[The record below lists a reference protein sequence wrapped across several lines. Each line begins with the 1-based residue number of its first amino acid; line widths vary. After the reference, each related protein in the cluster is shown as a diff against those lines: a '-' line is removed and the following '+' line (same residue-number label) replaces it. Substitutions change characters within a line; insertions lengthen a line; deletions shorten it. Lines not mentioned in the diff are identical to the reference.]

1 MSAPQP
7 PSSIRQIWVLMAT
20 VFVDMIGF
28 LMVLPLLPFYTERL
42 GGSPATVGALVS
54 AFAFAQLAVSPL
66 WGRASDRYGRRPM
79 ILAGLICSA
88 VAYVV
93 FAYADSLWL
102 LFLSRLVQGAGGGT
116 TGVVQAYV
124 ADTFRPE
131 ERAKALGWLTA
142 ATSAGVMI
150 GPLLGSASTYF
161 GEHGPGFVAAGLC
174 LLNLASA
181 WTWLPES
188 KSRTAGMDSPP
199 ASPALA
205 GPAPF
210 PTTPHPAVPARR
222 SIRGTM
228 LEVLRHPLAPTSS
241 LIWIYAMGMMAF
253 MAMNGILA
261 LYLGRVFGVT
271 EKTIGWFFTYVGGI
285 SLVMRALLLGP
296 AVKRF
301 GEVGVTRLGAL
312 ALVAGFALLPFAPS
326 IAWLALAVL
335 FIPVGTALLFPAT
348 TALISKYAP
357 RGETGQVMGVQQTFG
372 GIARMAGPL
381 WAGAV
386 FQGIGIRYPFWIS
399 AALMLGVSFLTRQ
412 LTDDKKAPAV
422 PAPQPPKAPAREGL

>member
-1 MSAPQP
+1 MQSQE

-28 LMVLPLLPFYTERL
+28 LMVLPLLPFYAERL
-42 GGSPATVGALVS
+42 GGNPAMVGMLVS

-66 WGRASDRYGRRPM
+66 WGRASDRYGRKPM
-79 ILAGLICSA
+79 ILAGLLCSA

-93 FAYADSLWL
+93 FAYADALWL
-102 LFLSRLVQGAGGGT
+102 LFVSRLVQGAGGGT

-142 ATSAGVMI
+142 ATSAGVMV
-150 GPLLGSASTYF
+150 GPLLGSASTYL
-161 GEHGPGFVAAGLC
+161 GEHAPGFVAAGLC
-174 LLNLASA
+174 LLNMAFA

-188 KSRTAGMDSPP
+188 KQAAAGGAAPP
-199 ASPALA
+199 QGGA
-205 GPAPF
+205 APQ
-210 PTTPHPAVPARR
+210 PPARR
-222 SIRGTM
+222 SIRRTM
-228 LEVLRHPLAPTSS
+228 LEVLRHPLAPVSS

-312 ALVAGFALLPFAPS
+312 SLIVGFAVLPFAPS
-326 IAWLALAVL
+326 VPWLALAVL

-348 TALISKYAP
+348 TALISKFAP
-357 RGETGQVMGVQQTFG
+357 RAETGQVMGVQQTFG
-372 GIARMAGPL
+372 GVARMMGPL

-399 AALMLGVSFLTRQ
+399 AGLMLGVSFLTRQ
-412 LTDDKKAPAV
+412 LTDDRKAPAA
-422 PAPQPPKAPAREGL
+422 PAAQPAEAPAREGL

>member
-1 MSAPQP
+1 
-7 PSSIRQIWVLMAT
+7 
-20 VFVDMIGF
+20 
-28 LMVLPLLPFYTERL
+28 MVLPLLPFYTERL
-42 GGSPATVGALVS
+42 GGSPTMVGALVS
-54 AFAFAQLAVSPL
+54 IFAFAQLAVSPL
-66 WGRASDRYGRRPM
+66 WGRASDRYGRKPM
-79 ILAGLICSA
+79 ILAGLLCSA

-102 LFLSRLVQGAGGGT
+102 LFVSRLVQGAGGGT

-150 GPLLGSASTYF
+150 GPLLGSASTYL
-161 GEHGPGFVAAGLC
+161 GEHAPGFVAAGLC
-174 LLNLASA
+174 LLNMAFA

-188 KSRTAGMDSPP
+188 RQEAGPDAAAPH
-199 ASPALA
+199 AGAA
-205 GPAPF
+205 AGGPAPA
-210 PTTPHPAVPARR
+210 PAKRR

-228 LEVLRHPLAPTSS
+228 LEVLRHPLAPVSS

-285 SLVMRALLLGP
+285 SLVMRAVLLGP

-312 ALVAGFALLPFAPS
+312 SLIVGFAVLPFAPS
-326 IAWLALAVL
+326 VPWLALAVL

-348 TALISKYAP
+348 TALISRFAP
-357 RGETGQVMGVQQTFG
+357 RAETGQVMGVQQTFG
-372 GIARMAGPL
+372 GVARMVGPL

-399 AALMLGVSFLTRQ
+399 AGLMLGVSFLTRQ
-412 LTDDKKAPAV
+412 LTDDKKAAAAAPVPKPAE
-422 PAPQPPKAPAREGL
+422 APAREGL

>member
-1 MSAPQP
+1 MSSAPQP

-20 VFVDMIGF
+20 AFVDMIGF

-66 WGRASDRYGRRPM
+66 WGRASDRYGRKPM
-79 ILAGLICSA
+79 ILAGLLCSA

-102 LFLSRLVQGAGGGT
+102 LFVSRLVQGAGGGT

-124 ADTFRPE
+124 ADTFRPD

-161 GEHGPGFVAAGLC
+161 GEHAPGFVAAGLC

-188 KSRTAGMDSPP
+188 RPKAPKAIVGAPAPP
-199 ASPALA
+199 AP
-205 GPAPF
+205 
-210 PTTPHPAVPARR
+210 R

-228 LEVLRHPLAPTSS
+228 LEVVRHPLAPTSA

-271 EKTIGWFFTYVGGI
+271 EKNIGWFFTYVGGI
-285 SLVMRALLLGP
+285 SLVMRAVLLGP

-312 ALVAGFALLPFAPS
+312 CLVAGFAVLPFAPS
-326 IAWLALAVL
+326 LAWLALAVL

-348 TALISKYAP
+348 TALISKFAP
-357 RGETGQVMGVQQTFG
+357 RAETGQVMGVQQTFG

-412 LTDDKKAPAV
+412 LTDDKKAAAVAPPAV
-422 PAPQPPKAPAREGL
+422 PEVKAPAREGL

>member
-1 MSAPQP
+1 MSSAPQP

-20 VFVDMIGF
+20 AFVDMIGF

-66 WGRASDRYGRRPM
+66 WGRASDRYGRKPM
-79 ILAGLICSA
+79 ILAGLLCSA

-93 FAYADSLWL
+93 FAYADALWL
-102 LFLSRLVQGAGGGT
+102 LFVSRLVQGAGGGT

-161 GEHGPGFVAAGLC
+161 GEHAPGFVAAGLC

-188 KSRTAGMDSPP
+188 KSRTSG
-199 ASPALA
+199 ASAATPQPNLALI
-205 GPAPF
+205 
-210 PTTPHPAVPARR
+210 TPARR

-228 LEVLRHPLAPTSS
+228 LEVLRHPLAPISA

-271 EKTIGWFFTYVGGI
+271 EKNIGWFFTYVGGI
-285 SLVMRALLLGP
+285 SLVMRAMLLGP

-312 ALVAGFALLPFAPS
+312 CLVAGFAVLPFAPS
-326 IAWLALAVL
+326 IPWLALAVL

-348 TALISKYAP
+348 TALISKFAP
-357 RGETGQVMGVQQTFG
+357 RAETGQVMGVQQTFG

-412 LTDDKKAPAV
+412 LTDDKKATAAPV
-422 PAPQPPKAPAREGL
+422 PQPVPEAKAPAREGL